1 MNQITDVT
9 GYCAPKSDQINA
21 EDLVGGPMDVT
32 ITKVYPG
39 PKGQGAEVEIA
50 LKEAKPWRPCKTMVR
65 LLALLWGKD
74 PRAWVGRRLRLWRDP
89 SVLWS
94 GQAEG
99 GIRVSHM
106 SHIDRVH
113 APVLTESRGKRRPYE
128 VHPMPAAAAAP
139 SASAPTA
146 GPCPMATALD
156 EKGLTVENWDAYAT
170 AHDRTLYAA
179 MTAKQRG
186 AAAKWLRDGGSADVH
201 EALAT
206 LGGL

>member
-1 MNQITDVT
+1 MSAEITDVL
-9 GYCAPKSDQINA
+9 GFCAPKSDQLNA
-21 EDLVGGPMDVT
+21 EDLLAGPMDVT

-39 PKGQGAEVEIA
+39 PKNQGAEVEIA
-50 LKEAKPWRPCKTMVR
+50 LKECKPWRPCKTMLR
-65 LLALLWGKD
+65 LLAIVWGKD
-74 PRAWVGRRLRLWRDP
+74 PRPWIGRRLRLWRDP
-89 SVLWS
+89 SVLYS
-94 GQAEG
+94 GRPEG

-128 VHPMPAAAAAP
+128 VHPMPAAAAPAAP
-139 SASAPTA
+139 AA
-146 GPCPMATALD
+146 CPMATALD

-170 AHDRTLYAA
+170 AHQRTLYGA
-179 MTAKQRG
+179 MEPKQRK
-186 AAAKWLRDGGSADVH
+186 AAARWLRDGGSADVH

>member
-1 MNQITDVT
+1 MNEITDVT

-32 ITKVYPG
+32 ITKVYQG
-39 PKGQGAEVEIA
+39 PEQGAGIEISLA
-50 LKEAKPWRPCKTMVR
+50 EAKPWRPCKTMVR
-65 LLALLWGKD
+65 LLVFAWGKD
-74 PRAWVGRRLRLWRDP
+74 PRAWVGRRVRLYCDP
-89 SVLWS
+89 SVRFGGS
-94 GQAEG
+94 AVG

-106 SHIDRVH
+106 SHIDRVL
-113 APVLTESRGKRRPYE
+113 APMLAETKGKRRPHE
-128 VHPMPAAAAAP
+128 VHPMPAAAAPAAP
-139 SASAPTA
+139 AV
-146 GPCPMATALD
+146 CPMATALD
-156 EKGLTVENWDAYAT
+156 EKGLTVEHWDAYAK
-170 AHDRTLYAA
+170 AHQRTLYAA

>member
-1 MNQITDVT
+1 MSAEITDVL
-9 GYCAPKSDQINA
+9 GFCAPKSDQLNA
-21 EDLVGGPMDVT
+21 EDLLAGPMDVT

-39 PKGQGAEVEIA
+39 PKNQGAEVEIA
-50 LKEAKPWRPCKTMVR
+50 LKECKPWRPCKTMLR
-65 LLALLWGKD
+65 LLAIVWGKD
-74 PRAWVGRRLRLWRDP
+74 PRPWIGRRLRLWRDP

-94 GQAEG
+94 GRAEG

-128 VHPMPAAAAAP
+128 VHPMPAAAAPAAP
-139 SASAPTA
+139 AV
-146 GPCPMATALD
+146 CPMATALD
-156 EKGLTVENWDAYAT
+156 EKGLTVDQWNAYAY
-170 AHDRTLYAA
+170 ANDRTLYAV

>member
-1 MNQITDVT
+1 MSAEITDVL
-9 GYCAPKSDQINA
+9 GFCAPKSDQLNA
-21 EDLVGGPMDVT
+21 EDLLAGPMDVT

-39 PKGQGAEVEIA
+39 PKNQGAEVEIA
-50 LKEAKPWRPCKTMVR
+50 LKECKPWRPCKTMLR
-65 LLALLWGKD
+65 LLAIVWGKD
-74 PRAWVGRRLRLWRDP
+74 PRPWIGRRLRLWRDP

-94 GQAEG
+94 GRAEG

-128 VHPMPAAAAAP
+128 VHPMPAAAAPAAP
-139 SASAPTA
+139 AA
-146 GPCPMATALD
+146 CPMATALD
-156 EKGLTVENWDAYAT
+156 EKGLTVDQWNAYAY
-170 AHDRTLYAA
+170 ANDRTLYAV